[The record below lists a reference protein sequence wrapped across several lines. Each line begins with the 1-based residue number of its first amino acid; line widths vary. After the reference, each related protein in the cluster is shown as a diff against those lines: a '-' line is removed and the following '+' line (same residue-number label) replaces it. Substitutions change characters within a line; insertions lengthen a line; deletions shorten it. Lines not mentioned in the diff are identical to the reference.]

1 MARWARYLT
10 PAPEHRRLGLVCL
23 GAGEQSGA
31 VPACRRRVLDCY
43 AAVLLTAGRGR
54 LGWGDAPPSTE
65 LVAPVLFWLV
75 PGMPHAYGPDA
86 AGWTETWVLFE
97 GTAAHAYERLGHI
110 PRHRPV
116 VRLADPA
123 PVRRAFAHLVDACR
137 RDAPGIDV
145 EAAALTHQL
154 VVAAHRARESQAGDV
169 TDEAVLAGLHDDACQ
184 PLSVQAHADR
194 LGISPARM
202 REVVRRGAGC
212 LPREYLVRV
221 RLSRAKELLACSEL
235 TVAAI
240 AARVGYDDPAYF
252 ARLFARRVGVAPRT
266 FRQQQRR

>member
-23 GAGEQSGA
+23 GTGEQSGA

-54 LGWGDAPPSTE
+54 LEWGEAPTSRE
-65 LVAPVLFWLV
+65 LVAPALFWLV
-75 PGMPHAYGPDA
+75 PGVSHAYGPDA
-86 AGWTETWVLFE
+86 AGWTESWVLFE
-97 GTAAHAYERLGHI
+97 GAAARAYEGLDHI
-110 PRHRPV
+110 SRSRPV
-116 VRLADPA
+116 VRLSDPA
-123 PVRRAFAHLVDACR
+123 PVRRAFARLVDACR
-137 RDAPGIDV
+137 QDPPDIDV

-154 VVAAHRARESQAGDV
+154 VVAAHRARESPTGDV
-169 TDEAVLAGLHDDACQ
+169 TDEAVLAGLRDDAYQ
-184 PLSVQAHADR
+184 PMSVVAHAAR
-194 LGISPARM
+194 LGVSAARL

-212 LPREYLVRV
+212 LPNEYLIRV
-221 RLSRAKELLACSEL
+221 RLSRAKTLLAESEL
-235 TVAAI
+235 TVGAI

-252 ARLFARRVGVAPRT
+252 ARLFTRRVGVAPRT